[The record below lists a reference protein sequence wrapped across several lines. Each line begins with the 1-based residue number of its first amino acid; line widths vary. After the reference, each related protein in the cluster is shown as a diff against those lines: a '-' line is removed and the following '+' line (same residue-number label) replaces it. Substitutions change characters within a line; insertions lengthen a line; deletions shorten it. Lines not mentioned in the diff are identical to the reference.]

1 MSLMNFKIEANSL
14 GGMKTVVNARN
25 FNIIVDEPK
34 NLGGTD
40 EGATPLEL
48 ILASLAGC
56 YTVVG
61 NFAAREL
68 GFELKGMSTEI
79 EGNMNPG
86 RFAGRSFDERAGFQ
100 EINIRISPDADTD
113 RETLIKWLGMIESR
127 CPVTDNLTNKTPLN
141 ISLAR

>member
-1 MSLMNFKIEANSL
+1 MSLMNFKIEANSK
-14 GGMKTVVNARN
+14 GGMKTEVTARN

-34 NLGGTD
+34 NIGGMN

-56 YTVVG
+56 YTIVG

-79 EGNMNPG
+79 EGSMNPG
-86 RFAGRSFDERAGFQ
+86 RFAGKSFDERAGFQ
-100 EINIRISPDADTD
+100 EINIRINPDADAD
-113 RETLIKWLGMIESR
+113 RETLIKWLDMVENR
-127 CPVTDNLTNKTPLN
+127 CPVTDNLTNETPLN
-141 ISLAR
+141 ISLT